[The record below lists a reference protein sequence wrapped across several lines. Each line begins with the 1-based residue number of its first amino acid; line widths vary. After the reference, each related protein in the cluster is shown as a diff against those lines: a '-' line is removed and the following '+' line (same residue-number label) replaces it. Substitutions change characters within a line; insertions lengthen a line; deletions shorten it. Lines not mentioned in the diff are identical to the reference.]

1 LTYVA
6 QNGSNPLTNPHTYTG
21 GLTGW
26 EMFTQLYDRVI
37 QLGTDNKT
45 LQPMLAKSWTWNAAN
60 TQLTLNL
67 RDDVMFQDGTPFNA
81 SVAVQN
87 LQAAQAPGSNGA
99 VALSLMTSAVA
110 AGPYTVQLNFS
121 AADPDVVFALEGYPG
136 MMVSPAG
143 LAKPPTAL
151 ASDPAGSGP
160 YKLESI
166 SSALTF
172 TYDRFDGYWNK
183 SHVYPV
189 KYVETNVASE
199 QTRLNAVKTGQ
210 GDYGIISGE
219 TWSAASADT
228 SLQTASY
235 QAPTAYVLFM
245 NTKTAPFN
253 NPQVRQAVAMAVD
266 RASLNAADSGLCTP
280 VAEAFAPGMSAYD
293 PSLKAPAFDPAQAK
307 QLIQQAG
314 AAGTKLKMLSI
325 TIAPYPALAGV
336 IQNDLDAIGLNVQID
351 VQAPGGTFRQLYQQG
366 ADPLLMAP
374 TSITFPDTSQ
384 ILDMYV
390 TGFGNPGVK
399 DPALAAQI
407 QHAEGLP
414 IGSPQRNAAM
424 QAINTTL
431 TNPQSSLWV
440 SLCAQKILY
449 VGTKKV
455 IGLQTIPHAILSN
468 AAVFNYLQIAKS

>member
-1 LTYVA
+1 
-6 QNGSNPLTNPHTYTG
+6 LTNPHTYSG

-26 EMFTQLYDRVI
+26 EMFTQLYDRLI

-45 LQPMLAKSWTWNAAN
+45 LEPMLAKSWKWNAGN
-60 TQLTLNL
+60 TQLTLDL

-87 LQAAQAPGSNGA
+87 LQAAKAPGSNGV
-99 VALSLMTSAVA
+99 VALSLMTSVVAVD
-110 AGPYTVQLNFS
+110 PSTLQLNFS
-121 AADPDVVFALEGYPG
+121 SADPDVVFALEGYPG
-136 MMVSPAG
+136 MMVSLAG
-143 LAKPPTAL
+143 LAKPPLAL
-151 ASDPAGSGP
+151 ASAPAGSGP
-160 YKLESI
+160 YKLESV

-183 SHVYPV
+183 SHVYPA

-219 TWSAASADT
+219 TYAAAKADT
-228 SLQTASY
+228 SLQVASY

-245 NTKTAPFN
+245 NTKMAPFD
-253 NPQVRQAVAMAVD
+253 NPVVRQAVAMAVD
-266 RASLNAADSGLCTP
+266 RPSLNAADNGLCTP
-280 VAEAFAPGMSAYD
+280 VSQAFAPGMAGNAS
-293 PSLKAPAFDPAQAK
+293 SIKAPAFDPAQAK

-314 AAGTKLKMLSI
+314 ASGAKLKMLSI
-325 TIAPYPALAGV
+325 TVAPYPTLAGV
-336 IQNDLDAIGLNVQID
+336 IQNDLDAIGLNVAID
-351 VQAPGGTFRQLYQQG
+351 VQAPGGTFRQLYQSG

-374 TSITFPDTSQ
+374 TSITFPDVSQ

-407 QHAEGLP
+407 QQAEGLP
-414 IGSPQRNAAM
+414 IGSSQRNAAM
-424 QAINTTL
+424 EAINATL
-431 TNPQSSLWV
+431 TSPQGSLWV
-440 SLCAQKILY
+440 TLCAPKVLY